1 MANRI
6 TLFSSIFIPQQFPTS
21 MKNYYLHTAQFLNVN
36 QNLKQWMSRTGKS
49 NQDAQSF
56 KFNAVTTIL
65 ITIVSD

>member
-1 MANRI
+1 ME
-6 TLFSSIFIPQQFPTS
+6 
-21 MKNYYLHTAQFLNVN
+21 NYYLHTAQFLNVN

-56 KFNAVTTIL
+56 KLNAVTTIL